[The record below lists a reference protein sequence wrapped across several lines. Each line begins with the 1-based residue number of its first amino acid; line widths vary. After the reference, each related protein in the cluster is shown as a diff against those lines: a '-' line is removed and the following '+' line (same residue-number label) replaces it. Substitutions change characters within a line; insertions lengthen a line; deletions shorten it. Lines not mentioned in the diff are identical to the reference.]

1 MTDNPQLPDHW
12 AKAAQTTAG
21 IAEALGPDPTGGA
34 LTMALLCEAFD
45 ANDLDEPDY
54 AQALLAHAHRV
65 ASDWRVHHLRSME
78 P

>member
-1 MTDNPQLPDHW
+1 
-12 AKAAQTTAG
+12 
-21 IAEALGPDPTGGA
+21 
-34 LTMALLCEAFD
+34 MALLCEAFD

-54 AQALLAHAHRV
+54 AQALLAHAHRI